1 MRARAGA
8 VVDTVRRTGLFDPL
22 SVAALGWSGTV
33 WGPTPAA
40 AYGAAALR
48 YPNRIALVDDF
59 GPLTYGQLELR
70 SGVLAAGLRK
80 RGLSRGDGLGIL
92 CRNHRGFVEATLAA
106 AKLGARPILLNT
118 GLPPAQLHTV
128 IEAESVSVVVADH
141 DLAAPLTAAEAPT
154 VIVIVS
160 DPERDPGRSFPDLD
174 GRLPALPR
182 PRNPFAGAIAPVILT
197 SGTTGAPK
205 GTQRSI
211 DPRALRSAFG
221 VMEAIPYARGDVMV
235 LPAPLFHAWG
245 FSHLA
250 LAATL
255 AATVVLRRRFDPET
269 VLADLDAHGAT
280 VLVAVP
286 VMLQRILAWDEQATP
301 TAEVDAVAE
310 LDALHIVASSGAPL
324 PGDLAT
330 RWMDRFG
337 DNLFNLYGSTECG
350 QVSVASPADLRQH
363 PNTAGR
369 PLPGID
375 VRILDGDD
383 DDVDPGDVGEIM
395 VDSPARFDGYTNGEQ
410 KRTVGDLLSSGD
422 RGHLDGDGLLFVLG
436 RADDMIITGG
446 ENVYPSNI
454 ERALLADDAVEVA
467 AAVGVADDDLGQR
480 VRAVLVTTGPDR
492 VVDSTT
498 AGAMTRRLKTSL
510 RSDLAGHELPKEFV
524 YVSELPRNQ
533 AGKVLRKQLVGSR
546 RSVPNQIRKPA
557 SAAAT
562 EGPSA

>member
-1 MRARAGA
+1 MRERAGA

-22 SVAALGWSGTV
+22 SMAALGWSGTL

-48 YPNRIALVDDF
+48 YPNRIAIVDDF

-70 SGVLAAGLRK
+70 SGVLASGLRK

-106 AKLGARPILLNT
+106 AKLGARPVLLNT
-118 GLPPAQLHTV
+118 GLPPAQLRAV

-141 DLAAPLTAAEAPT
+141 DLAAPLTSMEGPT
-154 VIVIVS
+154 VVVLVA
-160 DPERDPGRSFPDLD
+160 DPERNPDRSFPDLD

-182 PRNPFAGAIAPVILT
+182 PRNPFAAAMAPIILT

-205 GTQRSI
+205 GTQRSV

-221 VMEAIPYARGDVMV
+221 VLEAIPYNRGDVMAI
-235 LPAPLFHAWG
+235 PAPLFHAWG

-286 VMLQRILAWDEQATP
+286 VMLQRILTWDAGSAP
-301 TAEVDAVAE
+301 TAEIDEVAQ
-310 LDALHIVASSGAPL
+310 LDSLRIVASSGAPL

-337 DNLFNLYGSTECG
+337 DNLYNLYGSTECG
-350 QVSVASPADLRQH
+350 QVSVAEPADLRRW
-363 PNTAGR
+363 PTTAGR

-383 DDVDPGDVGEIM
+383 DDVDPGDVGEIL

-410 KRTVGDLLSSGD
+410 KRSVGNLLSSGD
-422 RGHLDGDGLLFVLG
+422 RGYIDEDGLLFVLG
-436 RADDMIITGG
+436 RADDMIISGG

-467 AAVGVADDDLGQR
+467 AVVGVADDDLGQR
-480 VRAVLVTTGPDR
+480 VRAVVVTGGPDQ
-492 VVDSTT
+492 VVDPSS
-498 AGAMTRRLKTSL
+498 AGATTRRLKAAL
-510 RSDLAGHELPKEFV
+510 RHELAGHEMPKEFV

-533 AGKVLRKQLVGSR
+533 AGKVLRNQLVGSR

-557 SAAAT
+557 ISGSS
-562 EGPSA
+562 EGPSS